1 MHDQGNSD
9 HDKHGVRVP
18 VDSARN
24 EHLCE
29 LSAWFDST
37 CINTSSLVD
46 AFPPVV
52 VFFSGHPRF
61 LEMEINSV
69 IRGENKTTFALLFF
83 FWRALL
89 SKAYPYTTPVSS
101 GIYLWDFEQVDQ
113 KFQKV

>member
-1 MHDQGNSD
+1 MQDQGNSD

-52 VFFSGHPRF
+52 VFFFWSSSLSGDGNKQCNQGRKQNDICLTFF
-61 LEMEINSV
+61 LTGTFIESV
-69 IRGENKTTFALLFF
+69 SLYNTC
-83 FWRALL
+83 
-89 SKAYPYTTPVSS
+89 
-101 GIYLWDFEQVDQ
+101 
-113 KFQKV
+113 

>member
-1 MHDQGNSD
+1 MQDQGNSD

-83 FWRALL
+83 FDGHFYRKRILTQHLLALGFTFGIL
-89 SKAYPYTTPVSS
+89 S
-101 GIYLWDFEQVDQ
+101 
-113 KFQKV
+113 

>member
-1 MHDQGNSD
+1 MQDQGNSD

-52 VFFSGHPRF
+52 VFFFWSSSLSGD
-61 LEMEINSV
+61 
-69 IRGENKTTFALLFF
+69 GNKQCNQGRKQNYICLTFF
-83 FWRALL
+83 FDGHFYRKRILTQHLLALGFTFGIL
-89 SKAYPYTTPVSS
+89 S
-101 GIYLWDFEQVDQ
+101 
-113 KFQKV
+113 

>member
-1 MHDQGNSD
+1 MQDQGNSD

-52 VFFSGHPRF
+52 VFFFWSSSLSGD
-61 LEMEINSV
+61 
-69 IRGENKTTFALLFF
+69 GNKQCNQGRKQNYICLTFF

-101 GIYLWDFEQVDQ
+101 GIYLWDFELVDQ

>member
-83 FWRALL
+83 FDGHFYRKRILIQHLLALGFTFGIL
-89 SKAYPYTTPVSS
+89 S
-101 GIYLWDFEQVDQ
+101 
-113 KFQKV
+113 